1 MRHTSYAIAAALAIG
16 LSTGAIAQGRTY
28 TRTFT
33 CSALKAF
40 VARAGNAVLASSDL
54 AYETVHRDSG
64 ACKQDET
71 GAPAYAPTLDVS
83 ACFVGWRCKQHNS
96 DAGPV

>member
-1 MRHTSYAIAAALAIG
+1 MAIVLTGVATSAV
-16 LSTGAIAQGRTY
+16 AQGRTF

-33 CSALKAF
+33 CSALKAL
-40 VARAGNAVLASSDL
+40 VAQTGTAVLASSEL

-64 ACKQDET
+64 ACQQDET
-71 GAPAYAPTLDVS
+71 GAPAYAPTLDVP